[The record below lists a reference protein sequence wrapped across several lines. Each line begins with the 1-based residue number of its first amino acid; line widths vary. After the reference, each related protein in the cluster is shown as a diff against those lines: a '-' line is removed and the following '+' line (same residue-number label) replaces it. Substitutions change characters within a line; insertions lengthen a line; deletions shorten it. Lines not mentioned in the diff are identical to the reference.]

1 MNIIFRELKANCKGF
16 LIWTISLALLF
27 FAASAEYSVF
37 AGNDA
42 VADALDSPTIQI
54 MFQALGVDKIDMM
67 SPEGYLSIM
76 SFYIYLPL
84 AIYAANIGSSII
96 SKEERDKTAEYLFT
110 LPVTRKKVLVSKLL
124 VAIFYTLSLT
134 IVLLIFCL
142 WAFGRIAT
150 SDNFAPFIRNLTLGV
165 FLTQMVFL
173 SIGLLL
179 SSVLKQYKKSGSITL
194 GILITTFMMSML
206 TQITD
211 KVDFL
216 IYFTPFQ
223 YFNVNN
229 MLIGV
234 FPTEFII
241 ITIGIVVSCTA
252 GMFYFYNKRDLYI

>member
-1 MNIIFRELKANCKGF
+1 MNIIKRELKANLKGY
-16 LIWTISLALLF
+16 IVWIVSLGLLF

-37 AGNDA
+37 AENQA
-42 VADALDSPTIQI
+42 VADALNNPTFQV
-54 MFQALGVDKIDMM
+54 MFQALGVNDVNIMT
-67 SPEGYLSIM
+67 PEGYLSLM

-84 AIYAANIGSSII
+84 GIFAAILGSSII
-96 SKEERDKTAEYLFT
+96 SKEERDKTAEYIFT
-110 LPVTRKKVLVSKLL
+110 LPVTRKKVLFSKLV
-124 VAIFYTLSLT
+124 VAIFNTLT
-134 IVLLIFCL
+134 ITVVLMLFCY
-142 WAFGRIAT
+142 WAFGRIAY
-150 SDNFAPFIRNLTLGV
+150 SDNFEPFMINLTIGV

-173 SIGLLL
+173 SIGLFL

-216 IYFTPFQ
+216 KYFTPFQ

-234 FPTEFII
+234 FPLEFVILTLII
-241 ITIGIVVSCTA
+241 ISSCIG
-252 GMFYFYNKRDLYI
+252 GLFYFYNKRDLYI